1 MKNYYQFISER
12 RIAYKKKLCPDIWE
26 NNILIERIKDKL
38 IRIARD
44 FYEELE
50 LETEIIDI
58 NLTGSLAN
66 YNYNKESDI
75 DVHIV
80 IDFSEIN
87 EDIKLV
93 KKAIDG
99 QRFIWNLR
107 HNITIKGHDVELYIQ
122 DKIEEHTSA
131 GLYSLLY
138 NKWIKAPTYEPPN
151 IDNKDV
157 KIKYDIKSNDIDEL
171 EKLSE
176 QDLDPTEAKEYYE
189 KSKELK
195 SKIMKGRKEGLLEEG
210 EFSIENLVFKK
221 LRNENKIEK
230 LIGIISN
237 FYDKIYSQ

>member
-26 NNILIERIKDKL
+26 NNTLIERIKDKL

-58 NLTGSLAN
+58 HLTGSLAN

-93 KKAIDG
+93 KKAIDS

-122 DKIEEHTSA
+122 DKAEEHTSA

-138 NKWIKAPTYEPPN
+138 NKWIKAPTYDPPN

-157 KIKYDIKSNDIDEL
+157 KIKYDIKSNDIDEI
-171 EKLSE
+171 ERLSE

-189 KSKELK
+189 KAKELK